1 MCFIVW
7 VWFWRAHDYWIHN
20 GSEVVRVGIAWRLHL
35 RWSATTPPMVLG
47 IFLSTF
53 LVLASDFGYFL
64 FVCDARICDI
74 GCWRS
79 WLIFGYGSVISVY
92 GVIILSDLNVLT

>member
-7 VWFWRAHDYWIHN
+7 AWFWRAHDYWIHN
-20 GSEVVRVGIAWRLHL
+20 GSEVVWVGIAWRLHL

-53 LVLASDFGYFL
+53 LVLVSDFGFFFCL
-64 FVCDARICDI
+64 FVMPA
-74 GCWRS
+74 
-79 WLIFGYGSVISVY
+79 FVILVV
-92 GVIILSDLNVLT
+92 GVLGWILVMVQ